1 MSNTVVELI
10 DVALTGCDSHALSI
24 TRNTSATTVVAT
36 RCEFAN
42 SKVGAQYKVV

>member
-10 DVALTGCDSHALSI
+10 DVALTKSDDRALHISDC
-24 TRNTSATTVVAT
+24 TSETTLVAT